1 MSRQTPKTI
10 FEVVRGI
17 PLVPPAS
24 RLEQK
29 LASSNLVIEADPA
42 VAYAVASGVLTLS
55 SLIGVIDH
63 DLDITFNC
71 NGFDSDGN
79 PNQGVGF
86 AYAIASGDKTG
97 IDAPGT
103 VTGYATA
110 SGTAI
115 WGNVFT
121 GTATAYAF
129 AYGDILLENL
139 KSNWVK
145 WSNIGSLDFTIGRS
159 NVAGEMPLDCKGWIY
174 DIKKLNDKVVA
185 YGENGISLLTPTGVK
200 YGLNTIYRIGLK
212 SKQAVTGD
220 DSIHYFI
227 DNKGQLY
234 SLGESLQKLDY
245 SEYLSTMSSPVM
257 SYDAENELVYICDG
271 TLGYVYSPRDKSLG
285 SGPINVTGVSSQGGT
300 LYVAAPATILM
311 PDFEIC
317 TDIYDFGTRKLKT
330 VFSIEYGID
339 VEAILQAKIDYRL
352 DKAVEFSQ
360 TSWHDVD
367 EKGFANITC
376 NGREFRFRTRLTS
389 YEWITLD
396 YINVNGE
403 VLEH

>member
-1 MSRQTPKTI
+1 MATT
-10 FEVVRGI
+10 FEAGTAYGYGI
-17 PLVPPAS
+17 A
-24 RLEQK
+24 K
-29 LASSNLVIEADPA
+29 
-42 VAYAVASGVLTLS
+42 GVLTQS
-55 SLIGVIDH
+55 SLLG
-63 DLDITFNC
+63 LDDPLLNITFNC
-71 NGFDSDGN
+71 LGRDRNGD
-79 PNQGVGF
+79 PNQGVAY
-86 AYAIASGDKTG
+86 AYAIADG
-97 IDAPGT
+97 AMPF
-103 VTGYATA
+103 VHFEATA
-110 SGTAI
+110 TAYGIATATPI
-115 WGNVFT
+115 WGSVYKA
-121 GTATAYAF
+121 TATAYAL
-129 AYGDILLENL
+129 AYGDILLEGLRRNF
-139 KSNWVK
+139 VK
-145 WSNIGSLDFTIGRS
+145 WPKIGTMDFTIGRS
-159 NVAGEMPLDCKGWIY
+159 NVAGEMPLDWQGWIY
-174 DIKKLNDKVVA
+174 GIKKLKDKVVA
-185 YGENGISLLTPTGVK
+185 YGKGGVSLLIPAGVK

-212 SKQAVTGD
+212 SKQAVAGD
-220 DSIHYFI
+220 DNTHYFI

-245 SEYLSTMSSPVM
+245 SECLSAMSSPVM

-285 SGPINVTGVSSQGGT
+285 SGPINVTGISSQGGT

-317 TDIYDFGTRKLKT
+317 TDIYDLGTRKLKT
-330 VFSIEYGID
+330 VFSLEYGVD
-339 VEAILQAKIDYRL
+339 VEATLQAKIDYRF
-352 DKAVEFSQ
+352 DKAVAFSQ

>member
-1 MSRQTPKTI
+1 M
-10 FEVVRGI
+10 
-17 PLVPPAS
+17 
-24 RLEQK
+24 
-29 LASSNLVIEADPA
+29 
-42 VAYAVASGVLTLS
+42 
-55 SLIGVIDH
+55 
-63 DLDITFNC
+63 
-71 NGFDSDGN
+71 
-79 PNQGVGF
+79 
-86 AYAIASGDKTG
+86 
-97 IDAPGT
+97 
-103 VTGYATA
+103 
-110 SGTAI
+110 
-115 WGNVFT
+115 
-121 GTATAYAF
+121 
-129 AYGDILLENL
+129 AYGEILLEGL
-139 KSNWVK
+139 RSNFVK
-145 WSNIGSLDFTIGRS
+145 WSQIGHLDFTIGRS
-159 NVAGEMPLDCKGWIY
+159 NVAGEMPLDCKGWVY
-174 DIKKLNDKVVA
+174 GIKKLNDKVVA

-245 SEYLSTMSSPVM
+245 SEYLSAMSSLVM

-285 SGPINVTGVSSQGGT
+285 SGPVNVTGISSQGGI
-300 LYVAAPATILM
+300 LYVAAPSTILM
-311 PDFEIC
+311 PNFENC
-317 TDIYDFGTRKLKT
+317 TDIYDLGTRKLKT
-330 VFSIEYGID
+330 VFSLEYGID
-339 VEAILQAKIDYRL
+339 VEATLQAKIDYRR
-352 DKAVEFSQ
+352 DKAVAFSQ